1 MQEKLIDILSR
12 ATAWMTAPQIAD
24 AGGWRSASNVA
35 VALQQM
41 EKANG
46 QVERRK
52 SPTETMGNGLPATE
66 WKLTDKKIKDATES
80 KMGRKPKHPPLEP
93 AASTIEKRAVEI
105 AVDRHNKSVDLAE
118 KLADVQRQLEISEA
132 ANDSWLRL
140 ASEFECKSIPDMRI
154 LVNSLYR
161 RIDDLKA
168 ESSAEFSVIEEQRN
182 QIAKLNEQL
191 MHGTET
197 VDVKNAKGYL
207 VCAPKRKPAK
217 LMKADSAV
225 ERAKAAAK
233 ATGRSE
239 LFALVQVGLATRK
252 RMNVIVFQELAA

>member
-12 ATAWMTAPQIAD
+12 ATAWMTAQQIAD

-66 WKLTDKKIKDATES
+66 WKLTDKKIKDAIET

-93 AASTIEKRAVEI
+93 VSSEADELRK
-105 AVDRHNKSVDLAE
+105 H
-118 KLADVQRQLEISEA
+118 LADLIAE
-132 ANDSWLRL
+132 
-140 ASEFECKSIPDMRI
+140 
-154 LVNSLYR
+154 NSGFCSL
-161 RIDDLKA
+161 
-168 ESSAEFSVIEEQRN
+168 IEEQRN

-239 LFALVQVGLATRK
+239 LFALVPVGLATRK

>member
-12 ATAWMTAPQIAD
+12 ATAWMTAQQIAD
-24 AGGWRSASNVA
+24 AGGWRSASNVT

-41 EKANG
+41 EKASG
-46 QVERRK
+46 KVEHRK
-52 SPTETMGNGLPATE
+52 SQTELMANGLPATE
-66 WKLTDKKIKDATES
+66 WKLTDKKIKEATET

-93 AASTIEKRAVEI
+93 AS
-105 AVDRHNKSVDLAE
+105 
-118 KLADVQRQLEISEA
+118 SEA
-132 ANDSWLRL
+132 DALRKQI
-140 ASEFECKSIPDMRI
+140 ADMH
-154 LVNSLYR
+154 
-161 RIDDLKA
+161 A
-168 ESSAEFSVIEEQRN
+168 ESAGLCSLIEEQRN

-217 LMKADSAV
+217 LMKADSAI
-225 ERAKAAAK
+225 ERAKSAAK

-239 LFALVQVGLATRK
+239 VFALVPVGVAARK

>member
-1 MQEKLIDILSR
+1 MQEKLIEILSR
-12 ATAWMTAPQIAD
+12 ATAWMTAQQIAD

-52 SPTETMGNGLPATE
+52 SPTETMGNGMPATE

-93 AASTIEKRAVEI
+93 AVVREI
-105 AVDRHNKSVDLAE
+105 RTTEMPSDKECCNAAKVVATAAGAE
-118 KLADVQRQLEISEA
+118 VAELRKHLADLIAE
-132 ANDSWLRL
+132 
-140 ASEFECKSIPDMRI
+140 
-154 LVNSLYR
+154 NSGFCSL
-161 RIDDLKA
+161 
-168 ESSAEFSVIEEQRN
+168 IEEQRN
-182 QIAKLNEQL
+182 QIEQL

-217 LMKADSAV
+217 LMKADSAI
-225 ERAKAAAK
+225 ERAKSAAK

-239 LFALVQVGLATRK
+239 VFALVPVGAATRK

>member
-12 ATAWMTAPQIAD
+12 ATAWMTAQQIAD
-24 AGGWRSASNVA
+24 AGGWRSASNVT

-41 EKANG
+41 EKASG
-46 QVERRK
+46 KVEHRK
-52 SPTETMGNGLPATE
+52 SQTELMANGLPATE
-66 WKLTDKKIKDATES
+66 WKLTDKKIKEATET

-93 AASTIEKRAVEI
+93 AVVRESRTTEMPSDKECNAAKVVATTAG
-105 AVDRHNKSVDLAE
+105 AE
-118 KLADVQRQLEISEA
+118 VAELRKHLADLIAE
-132 ANDSWLRL
+132 
-140 ASEFECKSIPDMRI
+140 
-154 LVNSLYR
+154 NSGFCSL
-161 RIDDLKA
+161 
-168 ESSAEFSVIEEQRN
+168 IEEQRN

-197 VDVKNAKGYL
+197 VDMKNAKGYL

-217 LMKADSAV
+217 LMKADSAI
-225 ERAKAAAK
+225 ERAKSAAK

-239 LFALVQVGLATRK
+239 VFALVPVGAATRK

>member
-12 ATAWMTAPQIAD
+12 ATAWMTAQQIAD
-24 AGGWRSASNVA
+24 AGGWRSASNVT

-41 EKANG
+41 EKASG
-46 QVERRK
+46 KVEHRK
-52 SPTETMGNGLPATE
+52 SQTELMANGLPATE
-66 WKLTDKKIKDATES
+66 WKLTDKKIKEATET

-93 AASTIEKRAVEI
+93 AS
-105 AVDRHNKSVDLAE
+105 
-118 KLADVQRQLEISEA
+118 SEA
-132 ANDSWLRL
+132 DALKKQI
-140 ASEFECKSIPDMRI
+140 ADMH
-154 LVNSLYR
+154 
-161 RIDDLKA
+161 A
-168 ESSAEFSVIEEQRN
+168 ESAGLCSLIEEQRN

-217 LMKADSAV
+217 LMKADSAI
-225 ERAKAAAK
+225 ERAKSAAK

-239 LFALVQVGLATRK
+239 VFALVPVGLATRK
-252 RMNVIVFQELAA
+252 KMNVIVFQELAA

>member
-1 MQEKLIDILSR
+1 MQEKLIEILSR
-12 ATAWMTAPQIAD
+12 ATAWMTAQQIAD
-24 AGGWRSASNVA
+24 AGGWRSHANVG
-35 VALQQM
+35 VALQQI
-41 EKANG
+41 ERSTGN
-46 QVERRK
+46 VERRK
-52 SPTETMGNGLPATE
+52 SPTKKMSNGMPATE
-66 WKLTDKKIKDATES
+66 WKLTEKQFAESTES

-93 AASTIEKRAVEI
+93 AS
-105 AVDRHNKSVDLAE
+105 
-118 KLADVQRQLEISEA
+118 SEA
-132 ANDSWLRL
+132 DALRKQI
-140 ASEFECKSIPDMRI
+140 ADMH
-154 LVNSLYR
+154 
-161 RIDDLKA
+161 A
-168 ESSAEFSVIEEQRN
+168 ESAGLCSLIEEQRN

-239 LFALVQVGLATRK
+239 LFALVPVGVATRK
-252 RMNVIVFQELAA
+252 KMSVIVFQELAA

>member
-12 ATAWMTAPQIAD
+12 ATAWMTAQQIAD
-24 AGGWRSASNVA
+24 AGGWRSASNVT

-41 EKANG
+41 EKASG
-46 QVERRK
+46 KVEHRK
-52 SPTETMGNGLPATE
+52 SQTELMANGLPATE

-93 AASTIEKRAVEI
+93 AS
-105 AVDRHNKSVDLAE
+105 
-118 KLADVQRQLEISEA
+118 SEA
-132 ANDSWLRL
+132 DELRKQI
-140 ASEFECKSIPDMRI
+140 A
-154 LVNSLYR
+154 
-161 RIDDLKA
+161 DLHA
-168 ESSAEFSVIEEQRN
+168 ESAGLCSLIEEQRN

-217 LMKADSAV
+217 LMKADSAI
-225 ERAKAAAK
+225 ERAKSAAK

-239 LFALVQVGLATRK
+239 VFALVPVGAATRK

>member
-12 ATAWMTAPQIAD
+12 ATAWMTAQQIAD
-24 AGGWRSASNVA
+24 AGGWRSASNVT

-41 EKANG
+41 EKASG
-46 QVERRK
+46 KVEHRK
-52 SPTETMGNGLPATE
+52 SQTELMANGLPATE
-66 WKLTDKKIKDATES
+66 WKLTDKKINDATES

-93 AASTIEKRAVEI
+93 AS
-105 AVDRHNKSVDLAE
+105 
-118 KLADVQRQLEISEA
+118 SEA
-132 ANDSWLRL
+132 DALRKQI
-140 ASEFECKSIPDMRI
+140 ADMH
-154 LVNSLYR
+154 
-161 RIDDLKA
+161 A
-168 ESSAEFSVIEEQRN
+168 ESAGLCSLIEEQRN

-217 LMKADSAV
+217 LMKADSAI
-225 ERAKAAAK
+225 ERAKSAAK

-239 LFALVQVGLATRK
+239 LFALVPVGLATRK
-252 RMNVIVFQELAA
+252 KMNVIVFQELAA

>member
-12 ATAWMTAPQIAD
+12 ATAWMTAQQIAD
-24 AGGWRSASNVA
+24 AGGWRSASNVT

-52 SPTETMGNGLPATE
+52 SPTETMGNGMPATE

-93 AASTIEKRAVEI
+93 AS
-105 AVDRHNKSVDLAE
+105 
-118 KLADVQRQLEISEA
+118 SEA
-132 ANDSWLRL
+132 DALRKQI
-140 ASEFECKSIPDMRI
+140 ADMH
-154 LVNSLYR
+154 
-161 RIDDLKA
+161 A
-168 ESSAEFSVIEEQRN
+168 ESAGLCSLIEEQRN

-197 VDVKNAKGYL
+197 VDMKNAKGFL

-239 LFALVQVGLATRK
+239 VFALVPVGVAARK

>member
-12 ATAWMTAPQIAD
+12 ATAWMTAQQIAD
-24 AGGWRSASNVA
+24 AGGWRSASNVT

-41 EKANG
+41 EKASG
-46 QVERRK
+46 KVEHRK
-52 SPTETMGNGLPATE
+52 SQTELMANGLPATE
-66 WKLTDKKIKDATES
+66 WKLTDKKINDATES

-93 AASTIEKRAVEI
+93 AS
-105 AVDRHNKSVDLAE
+105 
-118 KLADVQRQLEISEA
+118 SEA
-132 ANDSWLRL
+132 DALRKQI
-140 ASEFECKSIPDMRI
+140 ADMH
-154 LVNSLYR
+154 
-161 RIDDLKA
+161 A
-168 ESSAEFSVIEEQRN
+168 ESAGLCSLIEDQRN

-217 LMKADSAV
+217 LMKADSAI
-225 ERAKAAAK
+225 ERAKSAAK

-239 LFALVQVGLATRK
+239 VFALVPVGAATRK

>member
-12 ATAWMTAPQIAD
+12 ATAWMTAHQIAD
-24 AGGWRSASNVA
+24 AVGWRSASNVT

-52 SPTETMGNGLPATE
+52 SPSETMANGLPASE
-66 WKLTDKKIKDATES
+66 WKLTDKQIKDATET

-93 AASTIEKRAVEI
+93 VSMRKQI
-105 AVDRHNKSVDLAE
+105 A
-118 KLADVQRQLEISEA
+118 
-132 ANDSWLRL
+132 
-140 ASEFECKSIPDMRI
+140 DMH
-154 LVNSLYR
+154 
-161 RIDDLKA
+161 A
-168 ESSAEFSVIEEQRN
+168 ESAGLCSLIEDQRN

-191 MHGTET
+191 MHCTET

-217 LMKADSAV
+217 LMKADSAI
-225 ERAKAAAK
+225 ERAKSAAK

-239 LFALVQVGLATRK
+239 VFALVPVGVAARK

>member
-12 ATAWMTAPQIAD
+12 ATAWMTAQQIAD
-24 AGGWRSASNVA
+24 AGGWRSASNVT

-41 EKANG
+41 EKASG
-46 QVERRK
+46 KVEHRK
-52 SPTETMGNGLPATE
+52 SQTELMANGLPATE
-66 WKLTDKKIKDATES
+66 WKLTDKKINDATES

-93 AASTIEKRAVEI
+93 AS
-105 AVDRHNKSVDLAE
+105 
-118 KLADVQRQLEISEA
+118 SEA
-132 ANDSWLRL
+132 DELRKQI
-140 ASEFECKSIPDMRI
+140 A
-154 LVNSLYR
+154 
-161 RIDDLKA
+161 DLHA
-168 ESSAEFSVIEEQRN
+168 ESAGLCSLLEEQRN

-217 LMKADSAV
+217 LMKADSAI
-225 ERAKAAAK
+225 ERAKSAAK

-239 LFALVQVGLATRK
+239 VFALVPVGVAARK

>member
-1 MQEKLIDILSR
+1 MQEKLIEILSR
-12 ATAWMTAPQIAD
+12 ATAWMTAQQIAD
-24 AGGWRSASNVA
+24 AGGWRSASNVT

-41 EKANG
+41 EKASG
-46 QVERRK
+46 KVEHRK
-52 SPTETMGNGLPATE
+52 SQTELMANGKPASE
-66 WKLTDKKIKDATES
+66 WKLTDKQIKDATET

-93 AASTIEKRAVEI
+93 AS
-105 AVDRHNKSVDLAE
+105 
-118 KLADVQRQLEISEA
+118 SEA
-132 ANDSWLRL
+132 DALRKQI
-140 ASEFECKSIPDMRI
+140 ADMH
-154 LVNSLYR
+154 
-161 RIDDLKA
+161 A
-168 ESSAEFSVIEEQRN
+168 ESAGLCSLIEEQRN

-217 LMKADSAV
+217 LTKADSAV

-239 LFALVQVGLATRK
+239 LFALVPVGVATRK
-252 RMNVIVFQELAA
+252 KMSVIVFQELAA

>member
-52 SPTETMGNGLPATE
+52 SPTETMGNSLPATE
-66 WKLTDKKIKDATES
+66 WKLTDKKIKDATVS

-93 AASTIEKRAVEI
+93 AVVLESRTTEMPSDKECCNAAKVVATTASQEVAELRNRISDLELDANRMLEYLGEKNQRIESLEADQSYREGVI
-105 AVDRHNKSVDLAE
+105 ADL
-118 KLADVQRQLEISEA
+118 
-132 ANDSWLRL
+132 N
-140 ASEFECKSIPDMRI
+140 
-154 LVNSLYR
+154 
-161 RIDDLKA
+161 
-168 ESSAEFSVIEEQRN
+168 
-182 QIAKLNEQL
+182 AKLGHARIQIDALNDQL
-191 MHGTET
+191 MHGEEA
-197 VDVKNAKGYL
+197 VDVKDAARGYL

-217 LMKADSAV
+217 LMKAESAV
-225 ERAKAAAK
+225 ARAKSAAKAA
-233 ATGRSE
+233 GRCE
-239 LFALVQVGLATRK
+239 VFALVPVGVATRK
-252 RMNVIVFQELAA
+252 KMSVIVFQELAA

>member
-12 ATAWMTAPQIAD
+12 ATAWMTAQQIAD
-24 AGGWRSASNVA
+24 AGGWRSASNVT

-41 EKANG
+41 EKASG
-46 QVERRK
+46 KVEHRK
-52 SPTETMGNGLPATE
+52 SQTELMANGLPATE
-66 WKLTDKKIKDATES
+66 WKMTDKKIKDATES

-93 AASTIEKRAVEI
+93 AS
-105 AVDRHNKSVDLAE
+105 
-118 KLADVQRQLEISEA
+118 SEA
-132 ANDSWLRL
+132 DALRKQI
-140 ASEFECKSIPDMRI
+140 ADMH
-154 LVNSLYR
+154 
-161 RIDDLKA
+161 A
-168 ESSAEFSVIEEQRN
+168 ESAGLCSLIEEQRN
-182 QIAKLNEQL
+182 QIANLNEQL

-239 LFALVQVGLATRK
+239 LFALVPVGVATRK
-252 RMNVIVFQELAA
+252 KMSVIVFQELAA

>member
-1 MQEKLIDILSR
+1 MQEKLIEILSR
-12 ATAWMTAPQIAD
+12 ATAWMTAQQIAD
-24 AGGWRSASNVA
+24 AGGWRSASNVT

-46 QVERRK
+46 KVEHRK
-52 SPTETMGNGLPATE
+52 SQTELMANVQPATE
-66 WKLTDKKIKDATES
+66 WKLTDKQIKEATES
-80 KMGRKPKHPPLEP
+80 KMGRKPKHTPLEKV
-93 AASTIEKRAVEI
+93 S
-105 AVDRHNKSVDLAE
+105 
-118 KLADVQRQLEISEA
+118 SEA
-132 ANDSWLRL
+132 DALRKQI
-140 ASEFECKSIPDMRI
+140 ADMH
-154 LVNSLYR
+154 
-161 RIDDLKA
+161 A
-168 ESSAEFSVIEEQRN
+168 ESAGLCSLIEEQRN

-239 LFALVQVGLATRK
+239 LFALVPVGVAARK

>member
-12 ATAWMTAPQIAD
+12 ATAWMTAQQIAD
-24 AGGWRSASNVA
+24 AGGWRSASNVT

-52 SPTETMGNGLPATE
+52 SPSETMGNGLPATE
-66 WKLTDKKIKDATES
+66 WKLTDKNINDATES

-93 AASTIEKRAVEI
+93 AS
-105 AVDRHNKSVDLAE
+105 
-118 KLADVQRQLEISEA
+118 SEA
-132 ANDSWLRL
+132 DALRKQI
-140 ASEFECKSIPDMRI
+140 ADMH
-154 LVNSLYR
+154 
-161 RIDDLKA
+161 A
-168 ESSAEFSVIEEQRN
+168 ESAGLCSLIEEQRN

-191 MHGTET
+191 MNGTET
-197 VDVKNAKGYL
+197 VDVKNAKGFL

-217 LMKADSAV
+217 LMKADSAI
-225 ERAKAAAK
+225 ERAKSAAK

-239 LFALVQVGLATRK
+239 VFALVPVGAATRK

>member
-12 ATAWMTAPQIAD
+12 ATAWMTAQQIAD
-24 AGGWRSASNVA
+24 AGGWRSASNVT

-66 WKLTDKKIKDATES
+66 WKLTDKKIKDATDT

-93 AASTIEKRAVEI
+93 AS
-105 AVDRHNKSVDLAE
+105 
-118 KLADVQRQLEISEA
+118 SEA
-132 ANDSWLRL
+132 DALRKQI
-140 ASEFECKSIPDMRI
+140 ADMH
-154 LVNSLYR
+154 
-161 RIDDLKA
+161 A
-168 ESSAEFSVIEEQRN
+168 ESAGLCSLIEEQRN

-233 ATGRSE
+233 STGRSE
-239 LFALVQVGLATRK
+239 LFALVPVGVATRK
-252 RMNVIVFQELAA
+252 KMSVIVFQELAA

>member
-1 MQEKLIDILSR
+1 MQEKLIEILSR
-12 ATAWMTAPQIAD
+12 ATAWMTAQQIAD
-24 AGGWRSASNVA
+24 AGGWRSASNVT

-41 EKANG
+41 EKASG
-46 QVERRK
+46 KVEHRK
-52 SPTETMGNGLPATE
+52 SQTELMANGLPATE
-66 WKLTDKKIKDATES
+66 WKLTDKQIKYATET

-93 AASTIEKRAVEI
+93 AS
-105 AVDRHNKSVDLAE
+105 
-118 KLADVQRQLEISEA
+118 SEA
-132 ANDSWLRL
+132 DALRKQI
-140 ASEFECKSIPDMRI
+140 ADMH
-154 LVNSLYR
+154 
-161 RIDDLKA
+161 A
-168 ESSAEFSVIEEQRN
+168 ESAGLRSLIEEQRN

-217 LMKADSAV
+217 LMNADSAI

-239 LFALVQVGLATRK
+239 VFALVPVGAATRK

>member
-12 ATAWMTAPQIAD
+12 ATAWMTAQQIAD
-24 AGGWRSASNVA
+24 AGGWRSASNVT

-41 EKANG
+41 EKASG
-46 QVERRK
+46 KVEHRK
-52 SPTETMGNGLPATE
+52 SQTELMANGLPATE
-66 WKLTDKKIKDATES
+66 WKLTDKKIKEATET

-93 AASTIEKRAVEI
+93 AS
-105 AVDRHNKSVDLAE
+105 
-118 KLADVQRQLEISEA
+118 SEA
-132 ANDSWLRL
+132 DALRKQI
-140 ASEFECKSIPDMRI
+140 ADMH
-154 LVNSLYR
+154 
-161 RIDDLKA
+161 A
-168 ESSAEFSVIEEQRN
+168 ESAGLCSLIEDQRN

-217 LMKADSAV
+217 LMKADSAI
-225 ERAKAAAK
+225 ERAKSAAK

-239 LFALVQVGLATRK
+239 VFALVPVGVATRK

>member
-12 ATAWMTAPQIAD
+12 ATAWMTAQQIAD
-24 AGGWRSASNVA
+24 AGGWRSASNVT

-66 WKLTDKKIKDATES
+66 WKLTDKKIKDAIET
-80 KMGRKPKHPPLEP
+80 KMGRKPKHPPLETVSSE
-93 AASTIEKRAVEI
+93 ADELRK
-105 AVDRHNKSVDLAE
+105 H
-118 KLADVQRQLEISEA
+118 LADLIAE
-132 ANDSWLRL
+132 
-140 ASEFECKSIPDMRI
+140 
-154 LVNSLYR
+154 NSGFCSL
-161 RIDDLKA
+161 
-168 ESSAEFSVIEEQRN
+168 IEEQRN

-217 LMKADSAV
+217 LMKADSAI
-225 ERAKAAAK
+225 ERAKSAAK

-239 LFALVQVGLATRK
+239 LFALVPVGLATRK

>member
-12 ATAWMTAPQIAD
+12 ATAWMTAQQIAD

-41 EKANG
+41 EKASG
-46 QVERRK
+46 KVEHRK
-52 SPTETMGNGLPATE
+52 SQTELMANGKPASE

-93 AASTIEKRAVEI
+93 VS
-105 AVDRHNKSVDLAE
+105 
-118 KLADVQRQLEISEA
+118 SEA
-132 ANDSWLRL
+132 DELRKQL
-140 ASEFECKSIPDMRI
+140 
-154 LVNSLYR
+154 
-161 RIDDLKA
+161 DDLIA
-168 ESSAEFSVIEEQRN
+168 ENSGFCSLLEEQRN

-233 ATGRSE
+233 STGRSE
-239 LFALVQVGLATRK
+239 LFALVPVGLATRK
-252 RMNVIVFQELAA
+252 KMNVIVFQELAA

>member
-12 ATAWMTAPQIAD
+12 ATAWMTAQQIAD
-24 AGGWRSASNVA
+24 AGGWRSASNVT

-41 EKANG
+41 EKASG
-46 QVERRK
+46 KVEHRK
-52 SPTETMGNGLPATE
+52 SQTELMANGLPATE
-66 WKLTDKKIKDATES
+66 WKLTDKKIKEATET

-93 AASTIEKRAVEI
+93 AS
-105 AVDRHNKSVDLAE
+105 
-118 KLADVQRQLEISEA
+118 SEA
-132 ANDSWLRL
+132 DALRKQI
-140 ASEFECKSIPDMRI
+140 ADMH
-154 LVNSLYR
+154 
-161 RIDDLKA
+161 A
-168 ESSAEFSVIEEQRN
+168 ESAGLCSLIEEQRN

-217 LMKADSAV
+217 LMKADSAI
-225 ERAKAAAK
+225 ERAKSAAK

-239 LFALVQVGLATRK
+239 VFALVLVGAAARK

>member
-12 ATAWMTAPQIAD
+12 ATAWMTAHQIAD

-41 EKANG
+41 EKAKG

-66 WKLTDKKIKDATES
+66 WKLTDKKIKEATES
-80 KMGRKPKHPPLEP
+80 KMGRKPKHPPLEKV
-93 AASTIEKRAVEI
+93 S
-105 AVDRHNKSVDLAE
+105 
-118 KLADVQRQLEISEA
+118 SEA
-132 ANDSWLRL
+132 DELRKQI
-140 ASEFECKSIPDMRI
+140 A
-154 LVNSLYR
+154 
-161 RIDDLKA
+161 DLHA
-168 ESSAEFSVIEEQRN
+168 ESAGLFSLIEEQRN

-217 LMKADSAV
+217 LMKADSAI
-225 ERAKAAAK
+225 ERAKSAAK

-239 LFALVQVGLATRK
+239 LFALVPVGLATRK
-252 RMNVIVFQELAA
+252 KMNVIVFQELAA

>member
-12 ATAWMTAPQIAD
+12 ATAWMTAQQIAD
-24 AGGWRSASNVA
+24 AGGWRSASNVT

-41 EKANG
+41 EKASG
-46 QVERRK
+46 KVEHRK
-52 SPTETMGNGLPATE
+52 SQTELMANGLPATE
-66 WKLTDKKIKDATES
+66 WKLTDKKIKEATET

-93 AASTIEKRAVEI
+93 AS
-105 AVDRHNKSVDLAE
+105 
-118 KLADVQRQLEISEA
+118 SEA
-132 ANDSWLRL
+132 DALRKQI
-140 ASEFECKSIPDMRI
+140 ADMH
-154 LVNSLYR
+154 
-161 RIDDLKA
+161 A
-168 ESSAEFSVIEEQRN
+168 ESAGLCSLIEEQRN

-217 LMKADSAV
+217 LMKADSAI
-225 ERAKAAAK
+225 ERAKSAAK

-239 LFALVQVGLATRK
+239 VFALVPVGAATRK
-252 RMNVIVFQELAA
+252 RMNVILFQELAA

>member
-1 MQEKLIDILSR
+1 MQEKLIEILSR
-12 ATAWMTAPQIAD
+12 ATAWMTATQIAD

-41 EKANG
+41 EKASG
-46 QVERRK
+46 KVEHRK
-52 SPTETMGNGLPATE
+52 SQTELMANGLPATE

-93 AASTIEKRAVEI
+93 AS
-105 AVDRHNKSVDLAE
+105 
-118 KLADVQRQLEISEA
+118 SEA
-132 ANDSWLRL
+132 DALRKQI
-140 ASEFECKSIPDMRI
+140 ADMH
-154 LVNSLYR
+154 
-161 RIDDLKA
+161 A
-168 ESSAEFSVIEEQRN
+168 ESAGLCSLIEDQRN

-197 VDVKNAKGYL
+197 VDVKNAKGFL

-217 LMKADSAV
+217 LMKAESAI

-233 ATGRSE
+233 STGRSE
-239 LFALVQVGLATRK
+239 LFALVPVGLATRNK
-252 RMNVIVFQELAA
+252 MNVIVFQELAA

>member
-12 ATAWMTAPQIAD
+12 ATAWMTAQQIAD
-24 AGGWRSASNVA
+24 AGGWRSASNVT

-41 EKANG
+41 EKASG
-46 QVERRK
+46 KVEHRK
-52 SPTETMGNGLPATE
+52 SQTELMANGLPATE
-66 WKLTDKKIKDATES
+66 WKLTDKKIKEATET

-93 AASTIEKRAVEI
+93 AS
-105 AVDRHNKSVDLAE
+105 
-118 KLADVQRQLEISEA
+118 SEA
-132 ANDSWLRL
+132 DALRKQI
-140 ASEFECKSIPDMRI
+140 ADMH
-154 LVNSLYR
+154 
-161 RIDDLKA
+161 A
-168 ESSAEFSVIEEQRN
+168 ESAGLCSLIEEQRN

-217 LMKADSAV
+217 LMKADSAI
-225 ERAKAAAK
+225 ERAKSAAK

-239 LFALVQVGLATRK
+239 VFALVPVGLATRK
-252 RMNVIVFQELAA
+252 KMNVIVFQELAA